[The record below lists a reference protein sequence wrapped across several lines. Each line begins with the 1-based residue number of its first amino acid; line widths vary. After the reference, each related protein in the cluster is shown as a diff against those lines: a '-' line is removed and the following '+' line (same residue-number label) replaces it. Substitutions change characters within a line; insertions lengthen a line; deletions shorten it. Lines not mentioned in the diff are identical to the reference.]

1 MSYLVPGFPA
11 QGSCRSLLLCAGMV
25 LWLGMGVTNTGFAQT
40 VTDPPLRLKP
50 TARLEADI
58 NKEQTKSA
66 PVFVQADSLSG
77 STDLETIAEGDAV
90 LRKPGMVVKGDRLE
104 YEHATD
110 MARAKGNVLVNRDG
124 NRYEGPYM
132 EVELDAF
139 KGFFT
144 EPRYQ
149 FLQNDANGQAKRAD
163 FIDSTH
169 LSVHQATYTT
179 CRRKPGPDWL
189 PDWIL
194 KAARIDFDNDE
205 DIGVAQSAFLYFK
218 GVPVLGVLPIS
229 FPLSSKRK
237 SGFLPPTVAFDTAN
251 GTEVTTP
258 YYFDI
263 APNRDATLTP
273 VYMAARGVNVGGEF
287 RYLEPSYAGTARM
300 SYMPADKLRS
310 LDRWSGSLVH
320 NGAMSTPIGGV
331 GVALNISRVSDDDYW
346 RDFPNATLAPGASP
360 RLLPA
365 DVTASWGRGYFS
377 SSVKVLKWQTLQ
389 DISAPITPPYDRVP
403 QMTGR
408 YARYNTAGFDWSI
421 DGDFTQFES
430 LSKLTGQ
437 PNAQRIFG
445 LAQVSY
451 PFIRPAGFIT
461 PKLQLHTRGYQYDA
475 IHNGSQTAASTV
487 PTFSLDSGLVFE
499 RETTLGG
506 RGLLQTLEPR
516 AFYVNTPYVNQSLLP
531 NYDTGL
537 NDFNF
542 ATIFTE
548 NAYVGN
554 DKISDNNLLT
564 LGLTTRYLDA
574 DSGAQL
580 ARFGVAQRLRF
591 ADQLVTGAL
600 AGFSDVLLSAGVNLN
615 ERWMLDSMLQYNGK
629 TDELGRAVVGA
640 RYSPGNYRVI
650 NMAYRFQ
657 RNLSEQI
664 EASGQW
670 PLNDLWGDKGRNLGA
685 GQGEGEGRYYAVGRV
700 NYSLTEGRLINTV
713 LGLEYDAGCWL
724 GRVVLDRVQTS
735 VSTSTSSVM
744 FQLEFV
750 GFTRIGLSPQKSLT
764 TNISRYQN
772 LRDTG
777 STLSRFSNYD

>member
-1 MSYLVPGFPA
+1 
-11 QGSCRSLLLCAGMV
+11 MV

-66 PVFVQADSLSG
+66 PVFVQADSLTG

-124 NRYEGPYM
+124 
-132 EVELDAF
+132 
-139 KGFFT
+139 
-144 EPRYQ
+144 
-149 FLQNDANGQAKRAD
+149 
-163 FIDSTH
+163 
-169 LSVHQATYTT
+169 YTT

-300 SYMPADKLRS
+300 SYMPADKLRN

-475 IHNGSQTAASTV
+475 IYNGSQTAASTV

-580 ARFGVAQRLRF
+580 ARFG
-591 ADQLVTGAL
+591 DCAL
-600 AGFSDVLLSAGVNLN
+600 P
-615 ERWMLDSMLQYNGK
+615 
-629 TDELGRAVVGA
+629 T
-640 RYSPGNYRVI
+640 
-650 NMAYRFQ
+650 
-657 RNLSEQI
+657 NLS
-664 EASGQW
+664 
-670 PLNDLWGDKGRNLGA
+670 PVLW
-685 GQGEGEGRYYAVGRV
+685 Q
-700 NYSLTEGRLINTV
+700 V
-713 LGLEYDAGCWL
+713 LAMC
-724 GRVVLDRVQTS
+724 
-735 VSTSTSSVM
+735 
-744 FQLEFV
+744 F
-750 GFTRIGLSPQKSLT
+750 
-764 TNISRYQN
+764 
-772 LRDTG
+772 
-777 STLSRFSNYD
+777 

>member
-1 MSYLVPGFPA
+1 
-11 QGSCRSLLLCAGMV
+11 
-25 LWLGMGVTNTGFAQT
+25 
-40 VTDPPLRLKP
+40 
-50 TARLEADI
+50 
-58 NKEQTKSA
+58 
-66 PVFVQADSLSG
+66 
-77 STDLETIAEGDAV
+77 
-90 LRKPGMVVKGDRLE
+90 
-104 YEHATD
+104 
-110 MARAKGNVLVNRDG
+110 
-124 NRYEGPYM
+124 
-132 EVELDAF
+132 
-139 KGFFT
+139 
-144 EPRYQ
+144 
-149 FLQNDANGQAKRAD
+149 
-163 FIDSTH
+163 
-169 LSVHQATYTT
+169 
-179 CRRKPGPDWL
+179 
-189 PDWIL
+189 
-194 KAARIDFDNDE
+194 
-205 DIGVAQSAFLYFK
+205 
-218 GVPVLGVLPIS
+218 
-229 FPLSSKRK
+229 
-237 SGFLPPTVAFDTAN
+237 
-251 GTEVTTP
+251 
-258 YYFDI
+258 
-263 APNRDATLTP
+263 
-273 VYMAARGVNVGGEF
+273 
-287 RYLEPSYAGTARM
+287 
-300 SYMPADKLRS
+300 
-310 LDRWSGSLVH
+310 
-320 NGAMSTPIGGV
+320 
-331 GVALNISRVSDDDYW
+331 
-346 RDFPNATLAPGASP
+346 
-360 RLLPA
+360 
-365 DVTASWGRGYFS
+365 
-377 SSVKVLKWQTLQ
+377 
-389 DISAPITPPYDRVP
+389 
-403 QMTGR
+403 
-408 YARYNTAGFDWSI
+408 
-421 DGDFTQFES
+421 
-430 LSKLTGQ
+430 
-437 PNAQRIFG
+437 
-445 LAQVSY
+445 
-451 PFIRPAGFIT
+451 
-461 PKLQLHTRGYQYDA
+461 
-475 IHNGSQTAASTV
+475 
-487 PTFSLDSGLVFE
+487 
-499 RETTLGG
+499 
-506 RGLLQTLEPR
+506 LLQTLEPR

-640 RYSPGNYRVI
+640 RYSPGNYRVF

-750 GFTRIGLSPQKSLT
+750 GFTRLGLSPQKSLT

>member
-1 MSYLVPGFPA
+1 
-11 QGSCRSLLLCAGMV
+11 
-25 LWLGMGVTNTGFAQT
+25 
-40 VTDPPLRLKP
+40 
-50 TARLEADI
+50 
-58 NKEQTKSA
+58 
-66 PVFVQADSLSG
+66 
-77 STDLETIAEGDAV
+77 
-90 LRKPGMVVKGDRLE
+90 
-104 YEHATD
+104 
-110 MARAKGNVLVNRDG
+110 
-124 NRYEGPYM
+124 
-132 EVELDAF
+132 
-139 KGFFT
+139 
-144 EPRYQ
+144 
-149 FLQNDANGQAKRAD
+149 
-163 FIDSTH
+163 
-169 LSVHQATYTT
+169 
-179 CRRKPGPDWL
+179 
-189 PDWIL
+189 
-194 KAARIDFDNDE
+194 
-205 DIGVAQSAFLYFK
+205 
-218 GVPVLGVLPIS
+218 
-229 FPLSSKRK
+229 
-237 SGFLPPTVAFDTAN
+237 
-251 GTEVTTP
+251 
-258 YYFDI
+258 
-263 APNRDATLTP
+263 
-273 VYMAARGVNVGGEF
+273 MAARGVNVGGEF
-287 RYLEPSYAGTARM
+287 RYLEPSYSGTARM

-310 LDRWSGSLVH
+310 LDRWSGSVVH
-320 NGAMSTPIGGV
+320 NGGVNTPMGGV

-346 RDFPNATLAPGASP
+346 RDFTNTALAPGASP

-365 DVTASWGRGYFS
+365 DVTATWGRGYFS

-389 DISAPITPPYDRVP
+389 DISAPIVPPYDRVP

-451 PFIRPAGFIT
+451 PFIRPAGFVT

-475 IHNGSQTAASTV
+475 IYNGSQTAASTV

-499 RETTLGG
+499 RDTTLGG
-506 RGLLQTLEPR
+506 RNLQQTLEPR

-574 DSGAQL
+574 DTGVQL

-600 AGFSDVLLSAGVNLN
+600 AGFSDVLLSAGVNVN

-640 RYSPGNYRVI
+640 RYSPGNYRVF

-657 RNLSEQI
+657 RNASEQI
-664 EASGQW
+664 DASGQW
-670 PLNDLWGDKGRNLGA
+670 PLNDLWGDKGRNLGS

-700 NYSLTEGRLINTV
+700 NYSITEGRVINTV
-713 LGLEYDAGCWL
+713 MGLEYDAGCWL

-750 GFTRIGLSPQKSLT
+750 GFTRLGLSPQKSLT

-777 STLSRFSNYD
+777 GTVSRFNNFD

>member
-1 MSYLVPGFPA
+1 
-11 QGSCRSLLLCAGMV
+11 
-25 LWLGMGVTNTGFAQT
+25 
-40 VTDPPLRLKP
+40 
-50 TARLEADI
+50 
-58 NKEQTKSA
+58 
-66 PVFVQADSLSG
+66 
-77 STDLETIAEGDAV
+77 
-90 LRKPGMVVKGDRLE
+90 
-104 YEHATD
+104 
-110 MARAKGNVLVNRDG
+110 
-124 NRYEGPYM
+124 
-132 EVELDAF
+132 
-139 KGFFT
+139 
-144 EPRYQ
+144 
-149 FLQNDANGQAKRAD
+149 
-163 FIDSTH
+163 
-169 LSVHQATYTT
+169 
-179 CRRKPGPDWL
+179 
-189 PDWIL
+189 
-194 KAARIDFDNDE
+194 
-205 DIGVAQSAFLYFK
+205 
-218 GVPVLGVLPIS
+218 LPIS

-461 PKLQLHTRGYQYDA
+461 PKLQLHARGYQYDA

-516 AFYVNTPYVNQSLLP
+516 AFYVNTPYVNKSLLP

-554 DKISDNNLLT
+554 DRISDNNLLT

-640 RYSPGNYRVI
+640 RYSPG
-650 NMAYRFQ
+650 
-657 RNLSEQI
+657 
-664 EASGQW
+664 
-670 PLNDLWGDKGRNLGA
+670 RNLGA
-685 GQGEGEGRYYAVGRV
+685 GQGEGEGRYDAVGRV

-735 VSTSTSSVM
+735 VNTSTSSVM

-750 GFTRIGLSPQKSLT
+750 GFTRLGLSPQKSLT